1 MQVWQLHSQLP
12 FCVQIFGAEDPQ
24 QTDMRDVASQQGQ
37 GASLATSRAEAWAD
51 FIMHKVDEYGAGL
64 AMLEKRIHKAEVE
77 ALQRNKLP
85 LLMLHSYAAAEAKQ
99 VVDTELQRPALIAA
113 EREAARQAELRR
125 QEEQR
130 QAALLA
136 QQRAQQE
143 AVRRQQQQQQQL
155 MAAQQAAML
164 QQQQVAATASQQQQH
179 QQQFRTQQ
187 APIPRQQGM
196 PMQPQMAGM
205 SQGQQAVRSAVAP
218 PGTGPPVA
226 AAAGLQQA
234 GGGKPMSAADAKA
247 KQLAALAARI
257 NQRK

>member
-1 MQVWQLHSQLP
+1 
-12 FCVQIFGAEDPQ
+12 
-24 QTDMRDVASQQGQ
+24 MREVASQQGQ
-37 GASLATSRAEAWAD
+37 GAALATSRAEAWAD
-51 FIMHKVDEYGAGL
+51 FITHKVDEYGAGL
-64 AMLEKRIHKAEVE
+64 AMLEKRIHKAQAE

-99 VVDTELQRPALIAA
+99 LVDTEQQRPAMIAA

-143 AVRRQQQQQQQL
+143 AALRQQQQQQMM
-155 MAAQQAAML
+155 MAAQQAAL
-164 QQQQVAATASQQQQH
+164 LQKQQQQQAAASAVAARQQQLG
-179 QQQFRTQQ
+179 TQQ
-187 APIPRQQGM
+187 ASMQRQQGM
-196 PMQPQMAGM
+196 PVQPQMAGVPA
-205 SQGQQAVRSAVAP
+205 GQQAVRP
-218 PGTGPPVA
+218 PGMVPPPGAGPHVAEA
-226 AAAGLQQA
+226 AATAQQMGA
-234 GGGKPMSAADAKA
+234 KLTSAADAKA

>member
-1 MQVWQLHSQLP
+1 MSAAQQGGPRAPTPAGGAVNVKAVRAQLELVDQDCTRISAPDYTKHFQNVEDAVDRLLP
-12 FCVQIFGAEDPQ
+12 FHIFGAEDPQ

-99 VVDTELQRPALIAA
+99 L
-113 EREAARQAELRR
+113 
-125 QEEQR
+125 
-130 QAALLA
+130 
-136 QQRAQQE
+136 
-143 AVRRQQQQQQQL
+143 
-155 MAAQQAAML
+155 
-164 QQQQVAATASQQQQH
+164 
-179 QQQFRTQQ
+179 
-187 APIPRQQGM
+187 GM
-196 PMQPQMAGM
+196 PMQPQMAGT
-205 SQGQQAVRSAVAP
+205 SQGQQAVRSAGVP

-226 AAAGLQQA
+226 AAAALQQA